1 MRYAGMGRNEI
12 DKRILVG
19 IPKERDQWEDVGVD
33 GMIILKC
40 IFKK

>member
-33 GMIILKC
+33 VGGRRIN
-40 IFKK
+40 KKKK